1 VVCFANT
8 HGFIGGVAAI
18 GRRGMSVNVKFL
30 RNVLLKA
37 LGLFVA
43 FNLVFAILPPLEGR
57 RWSLYQGVLPGRERL
72 PFGETPQRAYNLSL
86 YDLDAM
92 MASLRLANGRKPA
105 DEFRVVLI
113 GDSATWGT
121 LLRPQETLAGQLD
134 AAGLKLPDGRKIRFY
149 NLGYPTMS
157 LTKDLMILDAVMEY
171 EPDLVIW
178 LVTLES
184 FPKDKQLE
192 SPLAQNN
199 ARRVQHLISAY
210 NLSLTPPP
218 LPTFLQRTWVGQ
230 RRALADRLRLQLY
243 GVMWAATR
251 IDQDYPETFTP
262 AARDLEADFTF
273 HQWMGPSLPEEEM
286 FYEAFAAAKQI
297 VGDVPLLVVNEPI
310 LVSRGQNSDMRY
322 NFYYPRWAYDDYRR
336 QLTDK
341 LSEVGLLYLDAW
353 DVVAEVEFTNS
364 AVHLSPAGSKQF
376 AQVMQDWLWNW
387 MAER

>member
-1 VVCFANT
+1 
-8 HGFIGGVAAI
+8 
-18 GRRGMSVNVKFL
+18 MSLKFL
-30 RNVLLKA
+30 RNVVLKA

-43 FNLVFAILPPLEGR
+43 FNLVFAVLPPMEGR

-72 PFGETPQRAYNLSL
+72 PFGETPQRSYNLSL

-92 MASLRLANGRKPA
+92 MASLRLANGHKPA

-134 AAGLKLPDGRKIRFY
+134 AVGLQLPDGRQVRFY

-157 LTKDLMILDAVMEY
+157 LTKDLMILDAAMAY

-184 FPKDKQLE
+184 LPGDKQLE

-199 ARRVQHLISAY
+199 AQRVQRFVRMYDLPLSA
-210 NLSLTPPP
+210 PPM
-218 LPTFLQRTWVGQ
+218 PTFWQRTWVGQ

-243 GVMWAATR
+243 GVMWAATG

-262 AARDLEADFTF
+262 AARNLEADASF
-273 HQWMGPSLPEEEM
+273 HQWTGPSLPEEAM
-286 FYEAFAAAKQI
+286 FYEAFKAGKQI
-297 VGDVPLLVVNEPI
+297 AGNVPLLVVNEPI
-310 LVSRGQNSDMRY
+310 LVSKGQNSEVRY
-322 NFYYPRWAYDDYRR
+322 NFYYPRWAYDDYRQ
-336 QLTDK
+336 QLEEK
-341 LSEVGLLYLDAW
+341 MNEIGLPYLDAW
-353 DVVAEVEFTNS
+353 NVVPEAEFTNS
-364 AVHLSPAGSKQF
+364 AVHLSPRGVKQF
-376 AQVMQDWLWNW
+376 AEVMQAWLWDW
-387 MAER
+387 MLANE